1 VPDQIYGVG
10 TVLAPEI
17 YLEYTEGTVN
27 FVDVDFPPGL
37 DIAHG
42 QAHAGWRGDRPSIL
56 VAKAAHA
63 GSDGLLLDHERVH
76 ETIFGAHI
84 RITDLWLL
92 LLLLLWLLQLLLLLQ
107 QLLLGLVMLW
117 LLMLKRV
124 MLLLWKAIVMNRW
137 MLLHIHDAVR

>member
-84 RITDLWLL
+84 RITDLCLL